1 MKLYIIITAA
11 ILMVMGE
18 DDGLFIGD
26 FELDE
31 ETDAMII

>member
-1 MKLYIIITAA
+1 
-11 ILMVMGE
+11 MVMGE

>member
-1 MKLYIIITAA
+1 
-11 ILMVMGE
+11 MVMGE
-18 DDGLFIGD
+18 DDGLLIGD